1 MAQPFCSQGRLGL
14 LWKWCKNGRYNHELF
29 QQSAKVY
36 EASPTSQT
44 YVAEWTVSGARKT
57 CHFSLCSI
65 YVPIIIWFSLH
76 GIWHHDSWSM
86 INIYIFCTSFQSR
99 RSRQNNSLSLSL
111 LRLTARAV
119 RQGHSDSENSTVFYS
134 SSDLSAADCD
144 FCTHRIH
151 LCLVHMLSLKT
162 SFTLSNATENH
173 PEIASSPIPVPAG
186 KLVLLEPTIISRGRP
201 AAGS

>member
-44 YVAEWTVSGARKT
+44 YVAEWTVSGAHKT

-99 RSRQNNSLSLSL
+99 RSRQNNSLSLSWGWLQEQSDRDTRTVKTL
-111 LRLTARAV
+111 LSSTLHLICRLLTATFA
-119 RQGHSDSENSTVFYS
+119 
-134 SSDLSAADCD
+134 
-144 FCTHRIH
+144 
-151 LCLVHMLSLKT
+151 
-162 SFTLSNATENH
+162 
-173 PEIASSPIPVPAG
+173 PIG
-186 KLVLLEPTIISRGRP
+186 FISV
-201 AAGS
+201 

>member
-111 LRLTARAV
+111 SLEADCKSSPTGTLGQWKLYCLLLFIWSVGCWLRL
-119 RQGHSDSENSTVFYS
+119 
-134 SSDLSAADCD
+134 L
-144 FCTHRIH
+144 
-151 LCLVHMLSLKT
+151 
-162 SFTLSNATENH
+162 H
-173 PEIASSPIPVPAG
+173 P
-186 KLVLLEPTIISRGRP
+186 
-201 AAGS
+201 